1 MKPAIETNELTCRFG
16 SFTAVDRLSLQI
28 PPGIIY
34 GFLGPNGSG
43 KSTTIRM
50 LCGILT
56 PTSGTGHV
64 LGFDICRE
72 AEKIKQHIGY
82 MSQKFSL
89 YPDLTVQENLEFY
102 AGLYSLTGSRKKE
115 RIRDMLELAN
125 LTEQSSVL
133 TAALSGGVRQ
143 RLALGCAILHE
154 PEILFLDEPTGGVD
168 PLSRR
173 LFWDILYDLA
183 AKGTTILVTTHFMD
197 EAEHCHEAGFIYN
210 SRLTVSGTPDALK
223 EKVSGRLFTLDTP
236 DSLAA
241 LEKLQ
246 PLAAFYDDAYIFGRE
261 LRLLLKSKDI
271 PDCLLALGTIR
282 PLLPSMEDVFIY
294 HVKRN
299 RKETA
304 S

>member
-1 MKPAIETNELTCRFG
+1 MQPAIETQELTCRFG
-16 SFTAVDRLSLQI
+16 TFTAVDRLSLRI
-28 PPGIIY
+28 APGIIY

-102 AGLYSLTGSRKKE
+102 AGLYSLTGSRKQE
-115 RIRDMLELAN
+115 RIGDMLHLAN
-125 LTEQSSVL
+125 LTEQRSVL
-133 TAALSGGVRQ
+133 TSALSGGVRQ
-143 RLALGCAILHE
+143 RLALGCAILHQ

-223 EKVSGRLFTLDTP
+223 KKVAGRLFTLESE
-236 DSLAA
+236 DSLAL

-246 PLAAFYDDAYIFGRE
+246 PLADFYEDAYIFGRE
-261 LRLLLKSKDI
+261 LRLLLKTREI
-271 PDCLLALGTIR
+271 PACLQKFGNIR
-282 PLLPSMEDVFIY
+282 SLPPAMEDVFIY

-304 S
+304 V

>member
-1 MKPAIETNELTCRFG
+1 MQPAIETQELTCRFG
-16 SFTAVDRLSLQI
+16 TFTAVDRLSLRI
-28 PPGIIY
+28 APGIIY

-102 AGLYSLTGSRKKE
+102 AGLYSLTGSRKQE
-115 RIRDMLELAN
+115 RIGDMLHLAN
-125 LTEQSSVL
+125 LTEQRSVL
-133 TAALSGGVRQ
+133 TSALSGGVRQ
-143 RLALGCAILHE
+143 RLALGCAILHQ

-223 EKVSGRLFTLDTP
+223 KKVAGRLFTLESE
-236 DSLAA
+236 DSLAL

-246 PLAAFYDDAYIFGRE
+246 PLEDFYEDAYIFGRE
-261 LRLLLKSKDI
+261 LRLLLKTREI
-271 PDCLLALGTIR
+271 PACLQKFGNIR
-282 PLLPSMEDVFIY
+282 PLPPAMEDVFIY

-304 S
+304 V

>member
-1 MKPAIETNELTCRFG
+1 MQPAIETQELTCRFG
-16 SFTAVDRLSLQI
+16 TFTAVDRLSLRI
-28 PPGIIY
+28 APGIIY

-102 AGLYSLTGSRKKE
+102 AGLYSLTGSRKQE
-115 RIRDMLELAN
+115 RIGDMLHLAN
-125 LTEQSSVL
+125 LTEQRSVL
-133 TAALSGGVRQ
+133 TSALSGGVRQ
-143 RLALGCAILHE
+143 RLALGCAILHQ

-223 EKVSGRLFTLDTP
+223 KKVAGRLFTLESE
-236 DSLAA
+236 DSLAL

-246 PLAAFYDDAYIFGRE
+246 PLADFYEDAYIFGRE
-261 LRLLLKSKDI
+261 LRLLLKTREI
-271 PDCLLALGTIR
+271 PACLQKFGNIH
-282 PLLPSMEDVFIY
+282 PLPPAMEDVFIY

-304 S
+304 V